1 MNYAFLKDDPIV
13 FKLQCQSSRI
23 LVLGGLGFVGKNLLL
38 MIDELKLFSQIVVV
52 DISLPILSNFD
63 DPL

>member
-1 MNYAFLKDDPIV
+1 MNYAFLKEDPVV
-13 FKLQCQSSRI
+13 FKLQCQHARI
-23 LVLGGLGFVGKNLLL
+23 LILGGLGFVGKNFLL
-38 MIDELKLFSQIVVV
+38 MIDELELFSQIVIV